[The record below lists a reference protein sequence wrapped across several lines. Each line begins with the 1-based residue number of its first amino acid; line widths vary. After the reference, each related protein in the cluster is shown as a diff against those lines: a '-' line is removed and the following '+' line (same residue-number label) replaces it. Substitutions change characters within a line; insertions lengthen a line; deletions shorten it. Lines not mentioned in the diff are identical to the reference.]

1 MDLRTR
7 ITFQR
12 TGLPRRFWQKD
23 LHPDE
28 VVMDW
33 AAELYDIMYDE
44 THDNFGQGLVLCGP
58 GATRNAAW
66 LFVNFLK
73 TKVGDLSTCLFVD
86 WATFIDEVADREE
99 RGAAV
104 DEAIH
109 PHLLIF
115 DQVSLNRAEWISSV
129 LTRVVKSRYDGGR
142 PTILT
147 TSKPLDLA
155 QNSLASCFDFDP
167 HSMKFVGT
175 LGSEG

>member
-23 LHPDE
+23 LDPDPY
-28 VVMDW
+28 VVEW
-33 AAELYDIMYDE
+33 SQGLYDILYDE
-44 THDNFGQGLVLCGP
+44 TSPDFGQGLVLCGP

-66 LFVNFLK
+66 LFINFLN
-73 TKVGDLSTCLFVD
+73 TKIGDLSTCLFVD
-86 WATFIDEVADREE
+86 WATFIDDVSDREE
-99 RGAAV
+99 RSSAV

-115 DQVSLNRAEWISSV
+115 DQVSLNRADWISSV

-142 PTILT
+142 PTIIT

-155 QNSLASCFDFDP
+155 QTSLASCFDFDP
-167 HSMKFVGT
+167 HAMRFVGT
-175 LGSEG
+175 LAAEG